1 MLPHI
6 IWMPLRSKHSIT
18 VMHCTV
24 RAYHLSICIP
34 GGRGDRG
41 RIKSRAGFCGQP
53 ADAKLVL
60 MHNSGGRGG
69 GEALSV
75 LFPFASKLICRRPS
89 LGSPSPSSSRDK
101 KVIMQLLWFSSY
113 GKGET
118 LAKGSFE
125 ILLHPMSV
133 ILFSR
138 TNIFIQSVTAQP

>member
-1 MLPHI
+1 
-6 IWMPLRSKHSIT
+6 MPLRSKHSIT

-69 GEALSV
+69 GRLCQCF
-75 LFPFASKLICRRPS
+75 FPLQANSSAVDPAWDLLLQP
-89 LGSPSPSSSRDK
+89 LPSPSSSRDK
-101 KVIMQLLWFSSY
+101 KVIMQLLWCSSY